1 MEGGIAAASGEIV
14 RLRQVD
20 SIESS
25 RLRLSR
31 AITSTDLALEKLE
44 QLNLAGSARVP
55 QDFALKFSTASIEA
69 RSRPTDSANMESRR
83 MKLRSNVI
91 RETAAR
97 APARQVK
104 VLLVEDHKVV
114 AQGLRSLISQEP
126 DLEVLGVASSVEE
139 AARVGRELKPDVLL
153 VDFRL
158 PDGNGAEA
166 VAAIRRTNPKV
177 RVLFLSA
184 VDNPGALMTAIQV
197 GARGYLLK
205 ANAAEEVV
213 QAVRRVAAGEMLISA
228 TALAALI
235 AEKGEQ
241 THLLDTLTQRERQ
254 VLGLIA
260 QGLDNRTVADR
271 LGVEYGT
278 VRSHVRNLIAKLEVH
293 NKMQAIV
300 RAAQLGLLEPQ
311 NVGLPHLD

>member
-1 MEGGIAAASGEIV
+1 MGRAPRIRGRAAALGLKIAA
-14 RLRQVD
+14 
-20 SIESS
+20 
-25 RLRLSR
+25 
-31 AITSTDLALEKLE
+31 
-44 QLNLAGSARVP
+44 
-55 QDFALKFSTASIEA
+55 ASIEA
-69 RSRPTDSANMESRR
+69 RSYPTVSGMMESRR
-83 MKLRSNVI
+83 MHLPVKPVVRDIS
-91 RETAAR
+91 AK

-104 VLLVEDHKVV
+104 VLIVEDHKVV

-177 RVLFLSA
+177 KVLFLSA

-213 QAVRRVAAGEMLISA
+213 KAVRRVAAGEMLISA

-311 NVGLPHLD
+311 SAGLPHLD

>member
-1 MEGGIAAASGEIV
+1 M
-14 RLRQVD
+14 
-20 SIESS
+20 
-25 RLRLSR
+25 
-31 AITSTDLALEKLE
+31 DLPVKHV
-44 QLNLAGSARVP
+44 VP
-55 QDFALKFSTASIEA
+55 DT
-69 RSRPTDSANMESRR
+69 P
-83 MKLRSNVI
+83 
-91 RETAAR
+91 AR

-104 VLLVEDHKVV
+104 VLIVEDHKVV

-126 DLEVLGVASSVEE
+126 DLEVLGVASNVEE

-254 VLGLIA
+254 VLALIA

-311 NVGLPHLD
+311 SAGLPHLD

>member
-1 MEGGIAAASGEIV
+1 MPVKQMVRTTETRTTAREI
-14 RLRQVD
+14 
-20 SIESS
+20 S
-25 RLRLSR
+25 
-31 AITSTDLALEKLE
+31 
-44 QLNLAGSARVP
+44 
-55 QDFALKFSTASIEA
+55 
-69 RSRPTDSANMESRR
+69 
-83 MKLRSNVI
+83 
-91 RETAAR
+91 
-97 APARQVK
+97 
-104 VLLVEDHKVV
+104 VLIVEDHKVV
-114 AQGLRSLISQEP
+114 ADGLRSLISQEP
-126 DLEVLGVASSVEE
+126 DLEVAGVASTVEE
-139 AARVGRELKPDVLL
+139 AGRVGRDLKPDVLV

-166 VAAIRRTNPKV
+166 VAAIRKTNPKV

-184 VDNPGALMTAIQV
+184 VDNPAALMAAIQV

-213 QAVRRVAAGEMLISA
+213 HAVRRIAAGEMLISA

-254 VLGLIA
+254 VLRLIA

-300 RAAQLGLLEPQ
+300 KAAQLGLLEPEG
-311 NVGLPHLD
+311 VGLPHLD

>member
-1 MEGGIAAASGEIV
+1 MPV
-14 RLRQVD
+14 KQV
-20 SIESS
+20 IRSS
-25 RLRLSR
+25 
-31 AITSTDLALEKLE
+31 TT
-44 QLNLAGSARVP
+44 Q
-55 QDFALKFSTASIEA
+55 TAS
-69 RSRPTDSANMESRR
+69 
-83 MKLRSNVI
+83 
-91 RETAAR
+91 
-97 APARQVK
+97 RQIK
-104 VLLVEDHKVV
+104 VLIVEDHKVV

-139 AARVGRELKPDVLL
+139 AALAGRDLKPDVLL

-177 RVLFLSA
+177 KVLFLSA

-197 GARGYLLK
+197 GARGYMLK

-254 VLGLIA
+254 VLHLIA
-260 QGLDNRTVADR
+260 QGLDNRTVAEQ

-300 RAAQLGLLEPQ
+300 RAAQLGLLEPE